1 MDESIKI
8 PITANIVAE
17 PATAG
22 VSGRSLQSIARYF
35 VSSEGLVH
43 QGKWLL
49 VNARNVPRLQGM
61 GIMTLGD
68 PLGDSDA
75 SAVALAVKPWLMKR
89 PPPAGNPVGVRDG
102 LCVFKS
108 DKAEG
113 FGTDAVYIAFGKRP
127 EKCVADEYLSAST
140 AESSNSS
147 RRGGEGG
154 GTWSGGVRCR
164 ELDNFVQLPDEM
176 NENEADRALL
186 EAADEIVLN
195 GRRRTRQTQAMH
207 DDGAT
212 EMGDG
217 RRPAAKCH
225 SQGRFVSYAGS
236 SAELEKKL
244 AKLAAEVKKAGL
256 RRSRAPRRSSGSRTR
271 PSRLRGG
278 WRRCR
283 RNKQRH
289 LTPRHARRPPSSA
302 RPPRS

>member
-1 MDESIKI
+1 MS
-8 PITANIVAE
+8 P
-17 PATAG
+17 
-22 VSGRSLQSIARYF
+22 
-35 VSSEGLVH
+35 
-43 QGKWLL
+43 
-49 VNARNVPRLQGM
+49 PRLQAESSW
-61 GIMTLGD
+61 IR
-68 PLGDSDA
+68 GDSDA
-75 SAVALAVKPWLMKR
+75 SAMALAVKPWLMNR
-89 PPPAGNPVGVRDG
+89 PLPAGNPVGLLDD
-102 LCVFKS
+102 LCAFKL

-113 FGTDAVYIAFGKRP
+113 FGTDAVHIAFGKRP
-127 EKCVADEYLSAST
+127 RNGLLTSTCPLTRQRAAAAVAADEVGGGRRAV
-140 AESSNSS
+140 
-147 RRGGEGG
+147 RGGRG
-154 GTWSGGVRCR
+154 GTRSGGVRCR
-164 ELDNFVQLPDEM
+164 DLNDFVQLTDDMDDE
-176 NENEADRALL
+176 EADRAIA
-186 EAADEIVLN
+186 EVADEIGLN
-195 GRRRTRQTQAMH
+195 GRRNTRKTQAMH

-236 SAELEKKL
+236 FAELEKKL

>member
-1 MDESIKI
+1 M
-8 PITANIVAE
+8 
-17 PATAG
+17 
-22 VSGRSLQSIARYF
+22 
-35 VSSEGLVH
+35 
-43 QGKWLL
+43 
-49 VNARNVPRLQGM
+49 
-61 GIMTLGD
+61 
-68 PLGDSDA
+68 
-75 SAVALAVKPWLMKR
+75 
-89 PPPAGNPVGVRDG
+89 
-102 LCVFKS
+102 
-108 DKAEG
+108 
-113 FGTDAVYIAFGKRP
+113 
-127 EKCVADEYLSAST
+127 
-140 AESSNSS
+140 
-147 RRGGEGG
+147 
-154 GTWSGGVRCR
+154 RCR
-164 ELDNFVQLPDEM
+164 DLNDFVQLTDDMDDE
-176 NENEADRALL
+176 EADRAIA
-186 EAADEIVLN
+186 EVADEIGLN
-195 GRRRTRQTQAMH
+195 GRRNTRQTQAMH

-236 SAELEKKL
+236 FAELEKKL